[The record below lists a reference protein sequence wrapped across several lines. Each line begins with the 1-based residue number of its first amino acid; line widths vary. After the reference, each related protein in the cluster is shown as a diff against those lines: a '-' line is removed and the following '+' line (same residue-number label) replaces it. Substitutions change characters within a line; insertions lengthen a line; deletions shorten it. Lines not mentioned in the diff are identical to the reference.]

1 VEQLFEGAKSKG
13 KEGGVSVAK
22 QLVNRYRRLMHVM
35 KVPADQAFRE
45 SMRMIQDRLIENI
58 QKVYLSQGVH
68 LADIHFEVIIRRI
81 TSWGKVRLTGDSG
94 LFRHEVMP
102 LHRLEKVTDGVDGE
116 KAVFIPTI
124 VGITAA
130 ARDSESFLSAASFQE
145 SSRVLARDV
154 LAGKTDFLRGIK
166 ERVILGDLIP
176 TGTGFKEHIAYVAK
190 PPKLDTES

>member
-1 VEQLFEGAKSKG
+1 
-13 KEGGVSVAK
+13 VSLAAL
-22 QLVNRYRRLMHVM
+22 LVKRYRRLKHVE
-35 KVPADQAFRE
+35 KVPANEAFGQ
-45 SMRMIQDRLIENI
+45 SVRMIQDKLIENI

-68 LADIHFEVIIRRI
+68 LADIHFEIIIRRI
-81 TSWGKVRLTGDSG
+81 TSWGKVRITGDSG

-102 LHRLEKVTDGVDGE
+102 LHRLEKVNNGVDGK

-176 TGTGFKEHIAYVAK
+176 AGTGFKEHIAYTAK
-190 PPKLDTES
+190 LPKLRKKLK